1 MQRVLS
7 RRRDTDGI
15 GARACDFLNIITPG
29 PPGRTLI
36 LSESDRLRRALM
48 LMKMDRETEREGEKE
63 RKARR
68 DERVVG
74 MGVGGGVFERLKVA
88 G

>member
-1 MQRVLS
+1 M
-7 RRRDTDGI
+7 
-15 GARACDFLNIITPG
+15 
-29 PPGRTLI
+29 
-36 LSESDRLRRALM
+36 RRALM

-74 MGVGGGVFERLKVA
+74 FGRRGGVFERLKVA

>member
-7 RRRDTDGI
+7 RRRDTDRI
-15 GARACDFLNIITPG
+15 GARACDFLNIIRPG
-29 PPGRTLI
+29 PRGRTLI

-48 LMKMDRETEREGEKE
+48 LMKMDRETEREGENE
-63 RKARR
+63 RKARG
-68 DERVVG
+68 DERVVV
-74 MGVGGGVFERLKVA
+74 VGGGGVVFERLKVA